1 MQNRIIYLI
10 ILAICI
16 IVAIYYM
23 KYNDM
28 FESFTNLN
36 SSNNRIEFD
45 ITKQLAS
52 RFKISPERIKLYDVI
67 YDPVSKVLD
76 FEIEIMN
83 VNKNAADEMPS
94 ASIYEQLSKLINAR
108 TFTLKVNG
116 TDVSINKVKRSSD
129 DKMLSSSVERYSD
142 PSLYAPK
149 VFKED
154 IGYLENKIR
163 GYRENKELT
172 NFWVI
177 DKKTGKLSL
186 PVVTVEEEEM
196 S

>member
-16 IVAIYYM
+16 IIAIYYM
-23 KYNDM
+23 KHNNM

-45 ITKQLAS
+45 ITQQLAS
-52 RFKISPERIKLYDVI
+52 RFQISPERIKLYDVI

-83 VNKNAADEMPS
+83 VNKHDEMPS

-116 TDVSINKVKRSSD
+116 TDVSINKVKKSHESS
-129 DKMLSSSVERYSD
+129 SQPSSVESYSD
-142 PSLYAPK
+142 PSLYVPK
-149 VFKED
+149 AFKED
-154 IGYLENKIR
+154 IGYIENTIK
-163 GYRENKELT
+163 GFHENKELT

-177 DKKTGKLSL
+177 DKKTGKLNL
-186 PVVTVEEEEM
+186 PVIPVEEEHM

>member
-1 MQNRIIYLI
+1 
-10 ILAICI
+10 
-16 IVAIYYM
+16 M

-83 VNKNAADEMPS
+83 MHKSAADEMPS

-129 DKMLSSSVERYSD
+129 TSSSVERYSD
-142 PSLYAPK
+142 PSLYIPN

-186 PVVTVEEEEM
+186 PVVTVEEEEEEERM